1 MTSPV
6 LPHDHAARSSFYPHV
21 LQHSPFFAECLS
33 DFVRHFRSIL
43 GVLGEMGSLNLEIA
57 DHERGEQ

>member
-21 LQHSPFFAECLS
+21 LQHSPAFETDCVLEPFGQEKTPKTLKLSKDAEFEVYLAL
-33 DFVRHFRSIL
+33 D
-43 GVLGEMGSLNLEIA
+43 NP
-57 DHERGEQ
+57 